1 MPSLLRLRSL
11 PLLLGMVLLL
21 LLLLLSGSSRGTC
34 WTLHQSAATALP
46 PTAQSAMALPAVIA
60 ARSAVALDTVITF
73 LPLHFTCTCRQGER
87 QQVVGQG
94 K

>member
-11 PLLLGMVLLL
+11 PLLLGMVLL

-46 PTAQSAMALPAVIA
+46 PTARSAMALPAVIA

-73 LPLHFTCTCRQGER
+73 LPLHFTCTCRQGDR